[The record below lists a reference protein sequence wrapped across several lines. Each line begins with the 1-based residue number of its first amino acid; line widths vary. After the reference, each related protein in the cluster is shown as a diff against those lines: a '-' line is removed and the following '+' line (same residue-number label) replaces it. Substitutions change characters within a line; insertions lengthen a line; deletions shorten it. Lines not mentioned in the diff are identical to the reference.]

1 MSTVIQ
7 ASRETLQKIQRES
20 SHFERAGVDG
30 NFPTEEFHRKVVNML
45 SSRAASPILKS
56 LMTWPRC
63 DSHSPRCAK
72 ALICVWSFDPEQSK
86 QQERCRGGGI

>member
-1 MSTVIQ
+1 MS
-7 ASRETLQKIQRES
+7 
-20 SHFERAGVDG
+20 D
-30 NFPTEEFHRKVVNML
+30 RKVANML

-63 DSHSPRCAK
+63 DSHSPLCAQ

-86 QQERCRGGGI
+86 QQERCRGGGDLAEELSPCYVNPVAPERERERQVRR